1 MKRAGGLLAVLLL
14 MCPATSQAE
23 ERSRPPNEAGAA
35 APAAAR
41 ASTLTREDT
50 AAARAVVESFHEV
63 LLGCMQETDEL
74 GFQGRYDRIFSA
86 LGESFDLP
94 LMARSAL
101 GSTWKQLEDQQLSDF
116 IELSRRL
123 SATRY
128 ADNFDGY
135 DEQRF
140 ETRSEKPAARGT
152 ILVMT
157 KLVQPKDENVS
168 FDYRLRRTKDGWRII
183 DVQLD
188 GLISELAVR
197 RAQYRSLIEREGFAR
212 LMEVME
218 SKIEEI
224 SGE

>member
-1 MKRAGGLLAVLLL
+1 MKRAGGLLALLLL
-14 MCPATSQAE
+14 MCPTTSQTE
-23 ERSRPPNEAGAA
+23 ERSRPPNEAG
-35 APAAAR
+35 PAASAAGR
-41 ASTLTREDT
+41 ASTLPGEDA
-50 AAARAVVESFHEV
+50 AAARAVVESFHAV
-63 LLGCMQETDEL
+63 LLGCMQETEEL

-101 GSTWKQLEDQQLSDF
+101 GSTWKQLEEQQLSDF
-116 IELSRRL
+116 IDLSQRL

-135 DEQRF
+135 DDQRF
-140 ETRSEKPAARGT
+140 ETRGEKPAARGT

-157 KLVQPKDENVS
+157 ELVQPKDENVS
-168 FDYRLRRTKDGWRII
+168 FDYRLRTTTDGWRII

-188 GLISELAVR
+188 GMISELAMR
-197 RAQYRSLIEREGFAR
+197 RAQYRSLIEREGFER
-212 LMEVME
+212 LVEVVE
-218 SKIEEI
+218 SKIVEI